1 MSCSQRPVQL
11 TLALTAADYR
21 PYVRATR
28 ILNRIMGSKA
38 PDALA
43 LIQHNLSKRD
53 STGVADDYLDSI
65 GWPLTAG
72 RAVSVRRSPRKPMR
86 QSRGPLLPARP
97 RGLPVPTGDLARN

>member
-1 MSCSQRPVQL
+1 MSLSPRPVQL
-11 TLALTAADYR
+11 SLALPAADYR
-21 PYVRATR
+21 AYVAATR
-28 ILNRIMGSKA
+28 ILNRIMGRKA

-72 RAVSVRRSPRKPMR
+72 RAVSVRRSPRKPLR
-86 QSRGPLLPARP
+86 QSRGPRLLANP
-97 RGLPVPTGDLARN
+97 RGLPVPTGDPARN